1 MTIELQAKDI
11 DLKGIVRAGD
21 TVFWG
26 QGTSEPL
33 TLSEALVSQ
42 RADLGQI
49 DVFLGASFSNTLQ
62 PEHADFLSFTSYGAI
77 GTNQRLS
84 KAGVLRILPCHYSQ
98 IPRLIARDELR
109 CDIAFV
115 QLSAPNATGKCSHG
129 VGIDYMLDAARNARV
144 VIAEVNDQAPWTY
157 SSESLSEAR
166 IDYVVHTSRPVVALS
181 AGTAG
186 EIERQ
191 IALYTAAYIPD
202 GAVLETGIGT
212 VPDAILSAL
221 HGHRDLG
228 VHTGTIGDS
237 IIALID
243 SGAVTNLRKPTDIGI
258 SVTGV
263 LFGSERLFRFAHE
276 NRAIRLSPVGYTHNA
291 SVMAQFDNLFAI
303 NSAVEVDLTGQ
314 VNAEVS
320 DSAYIGAV
328 GGQLDFVRAATSSA
342 RGRSI
347 IALPSTAQSGARSR
361 IVARLSG
368 CVTTTPRSDADIV
381 VTEWGAA
388 ELRGQ
393 AIPERVRRMIAIAHP
408 SFREPLEREAHGL
421 LRKNM
426 LL

>member
-1 MTIELQAKDI
+1 MTIELQAKDL

-21 TVFWG
+21 SVFWG

-33 TLSEALVSQ
+33 TLSEALVCQ

-49 DVFLGASFSNTLQ
+49 NVFLGASFSNTLQ

-115 QLSAPNATGKCSHG
+115 QFSPPNATGKCSHG
-129 VGIDYMLDAARNARV
+129 VGIDYMLDAARSARV

-157 SSESLSEAR
+157 SSESLNEAR

-181 AGTAG
+181 AGVVG
-186 EIERQ
+186 EVERQ
-191 IALYTAAYIPD
+191 IALHTAAYIPD

-237 IIALID
+237 IIALMD
-243 SGAVTNLRKPTDIGI
+243 SGAVTNLRKPIDIGI

-263 LFGSERLFRFAHE
+263 LFGSERLFSFAHE
-276 NRAIRLSPVGYTHNA
+276 NKAIRLSPVRYTHSA
-291 SVMAQFDNLFAI
+291 SVMAHFDNLFAI

-328 GGQLDFVRAATSSA
+328 GGQVDFVRAAANSA
-342 RGRSI
+342 SGRSI

-368 CVTTTPRSDADIV
+368 GVTTTPRSDADIV

-393 AIPERVRRMIAIAHP
+393 TIPERVRRMTAIAHP
-408 SFREPLEREAHGL
+408 SFREQLEREAHGL
-421 LRKNM
+421 VRKNM

>member
-1 MTIELQAKDI
+1 MTIEIQAKDI

-33 TLSEALVSQ
+33 TLSEALVNQ
-42 RADLGQI
+42 RADIGSI
-49 DVFLGASFSNTLQ
+49 DVFLGASFSTTLQ

-77 GTNQRLS
+77 GANQRLS
-84 KAGVLRILPCHYSQ
+84 KAGVLQILPCHYSQ
-98 IPRLIARDELR
+98 IPRLIARGELR
-109 CDIAFV
+109 CDVAFV
-115 QLSAPNATGKCSHG
+115 HLSASNAVGEYSHG
-129 VGIDYMLDAARNARV
+129 VGNDYMLDAARNARV
-144 VIAEVNDQAPWTY
+144 VIAEVNDRAPWTY
-157 SSESLSEAR
+157 SSESLSKAQ
-166 IDYVVHTSRPVVALS
+166 IDYVVHTSRPVVALP
-181 AGTAG
+181 AGTIG
-186 EIERQ
+186 EVERQ
-191 IALYTAAYIPD
+191 IAHHTASYIPD
-202 GAVLETGIGT
+202 GAVLETGIGA

-237 IIALID
+237 IIELMD
-243 SGAVTNLRKPTDIGI
+243 SGAVTNLHKPIDRGI

-276 NRAIRLSPVGYTHNA
+276 NKAIRLSPVRYTHSA

-320 DSAYIGAV
+320 DTAYLGAV
-328 GGQLDFVRAATSSA
+328 GGQVDFVRAATSSA
-342 RGRSI
+342 HGRSI

-368 CVTTTPRSDADIV
+368 CVTTTPRSDADLV

-393 AIPERVRRMIAIAHP
+393 TIPERARRMIAIAHP
-408 SFREPLEREAHGL
+408 SFREQLEREAYGL
-421 LRKNM
+421 LRKCM

>member
-1 MTIELQAKDI
+1 MAIEIQAKDI

-33 TLSEALVSQ
+33 TLSEALVNQ
-42 RADLGQI
+42 RADIGSI
-49 DVFLGASFSNTLQ
+49 DVFLGASFSTTLQ
-62 PEHADFLSFTSYGAI
+62 PEHADFLSFSSYGAI

-84 KAGVLRILPCHYSQ
+84 KAGVLQILPCHYSQ
-98 IPRLIARDELR
+98 IPHLIARGELR
-109 CDIAFV
+109 CDVAFV
-115 QLSAPNATGKCSHG
+115 QLSASNSTGEYSHG
-129 VGIDYMLDAARNARV
+129 VGNDYMLDAARNARV

-157 SSESLSEAR
+157 SSESLNRAK
-166 IDYVVHTSRPVVALS
+166 IDYVLHTSRPVVEL
-181 AGTAG
+181 TAG
-186 EIERQ
+186 AIGEVERQ
-191 IALYTAAYIPD
+191 IALHTASYIPD

-237 IIALID
+237 IIQLMD
-243 SGAVTNLRKPTDIGI
+243 SGAVTNMRKPIDCGI

-263 LFGSERLFRFAHE
+263 LFGSERLFKFAHE
-276 NRAIRLSPVGYTHNA
+276 NKAIRLSPVRYTHSA
-291 SVMAQFDNLFAI
+291 SVLARFDNLFAI

-320 DSAYIGAV
+320 DTAYLGAV
-328 GGQLDFVRAATSSA
+328 GGQVDFVRAATSSA

-368 CVTTTPRSDADIV
+368 CVTTTPRSDADLV
-381 VTEWGAA
+381 VTEWGVA

-393 AIPERVRRMIAIAHP
+393 TIPERARRMIAIAHP
-408 SFREPLEREAHGL
+408 SFREQLEREAYGL
-421 LRKNM
+421 LRKSM